1 MTDAAPTPHDAA
13 GDTSGDTSADTPT
26 APAADTPAT
35 PLPPVPHDAHR
46 RVDDSGYLLPPL
58 DADRTPAP
66 PAISSSFGE
75 EVPEDA

>member
-1 MTDAAPTPHDAA
+1 MTDAAPTPHDSS
-13 GDTSGDTSADTPT
+13 GDTSGDTSADTPDD
-26 APAADTPAT
+26 PAAGTPAD
-35 PLPPVPHDAHR
+35 PLPAVPSDAHR

-58 DADRTPAP
+58 DAARTPAP

>member
-1 MTDAAPTPHDAA
+1 MTDAAPTPHDTP
-13 GDTSGDTSADTPT
+13 GDTSGDTSADTPDD
-26 APAADTPAT
+26 PAAGAFAD
-35 PLPPVPHDAHR
+35 PLPPVPSDAHR
-46 RVDDSGYLLPPL
+46 RIDDSGNLLAPL